1 MAAVAELSR
10 DSFKVLEVRADAAS
24 LMRVRFRIAGEP
36 GTFAVRLPLP
46 SAKRLNPWL
55 YAIPR
60 DAADA
65 ASMLATFLE
74 EEVET
79 GCAGWGLTAA
89 EGPDQVFTLETYG
102 FRPSDETE
110 HRRQVKSVGP
120 DGYRG
125 WIDHDEDEASA
136 AGGRKLA
143 RLAASPFTY
152 PEVGATA
159 GALPAGYRHI
169 NLDRQLGSGAATFRV
184 AAERLMSWDMHRRA
198 GLLVDTI
205 QPTVTLGSVA
215 VLGIMLGPWRID
227 APVRI
232 VNIITEPSVQGFAY
246 GTLPGH
252 PESGEERFLVHHDAD
267 GTVRAEIRA
276 FSRPARWFT
285 RLGAPLARQVQDR
298 TSGRYLAALNA

>member
-1 MAAVAELSR
+1 MS
-10 DSFKVLEVRADAAS
+10 
-24 LMRVRFRIAGEP
+24 
-36 GTFAVRLPLP
+36 
-46 SAKRLNPWL
+46 
-55 YAIPR
+55 
-60 DAADA
+60 
-65 ASMLATFLE
+65 
-74 EEVET
+74 
-79 GCAGWGLTAA
+79 
-89 EGPDQVFTLETYG
+89 
-102 FRPSDETE
+102 
-110 HRRQVKSVGP
+110 
-120 DGYRG
+120 
-125 WIDHDEDEASA
+125 

-143 RLAASPFTY
+143 RLAAAPFTY

-169 NLDRQLGSGAATFRV
+169 NLDRHLGSGAATFRV

-205 QPTVTLGSVA
+205 QPIVTVGSVA

-252 PESGEERFLVHHDAD
+252 PESGEERFLVYRDAD

-285 RLGAPLARQVQDR
+285 RLGGPLARQVQDR
-298 TSGRYLAALNA
+298 TGRRYLAALDA